1 MPYFY
6 GKGIIEKEL
15 DSSGLGGRHKMA
27 KLHYTIDSKKKARIE
42 KEHGKTRIIIEDVVM
57 IEENRV
63 IKLDYGEFINVSENK
78 ERKYKFDE
86 WITII
91 LYLSATILLVV
102 MFSMFGIG
110 KDFGILTSGYIDNII
125 GIAALLFGLASIP
138 KVKECLGKNLTGP
151 RICNKLWYV
160 VMILCIPFYI
170 IAILNGVG
178 LSSSI
183 SNICGII
190 GIIICIMTW

>member
-1 MPYFY
+1 
-6 GKGIIEKEL
+6 
-15 DSSGLGGRHKMA
+15 MA

-125 GIAALLFGLASIP
+125 GIAALLFGLAFIP